1 MSTPLPY
8 LGIAKAAHVSNARL
22 TLGAMGLGFGGFS
35 RPLVASDDDEATP
48 ASTPLAYCQMDASA
62 DSGLVSTLQALCYGD
77 LPQIAG
83 QWGEDGVIAA
93 SAAQTAFGSNNV
105 TIVSAAGLAD
115 EDRAAWIAGNLANL
129 GYKFRPEPEV

>member
-1 MSTPLPY
+1 MTTPLPY
-8 LGIAKAAHVSNARL
+8 LGIVLAAHAANVRL

-35 RPLVASDDDEATP
+35 RPLVAVDDDTATP
-48 ASTPLAYCQMDASA
+48 ESTPLAFAQMDASA
-62 DSGLVSTLQALCYGD
+62 DSDLVSTLQALCYGD
-77 LPQIAG
+77 LPQIEG

-93 SAAQTAFGSNNV
+93 AAAQTAFGGNNV

-115 EDRAAWIAGNLANL
+115 EDRADWIAGNLANL